1 MRGAERGY
9 PRKPLS
15 LMVALWS
22 VMPGLAGAATPSD
35 DGLNLDF
42 LQGGRNAQAAAF
54 LDARGTYF
62 PGQYFVDVQV
72 NGTSVGKRLLTV
84 TPQERA
90 QLCFSPDWLAGVDV
104 YLRPTFFA
112 KTLRSPSGCYA
123 LGAQPDTRVA
133 FDLATQT
140 LSLTIPQAGL
150 APSDSV
156 QNWEFGND
164 ALRLNY
170 NVNANKSRDN
180 VDYYG
185 ATSLLANIGEWT
197 ARGSASLTQKDS
209 SVAVFSASKALLAW
223 QSDIT
228 VGKTS
233 VSSGDLGGLST
244 YGATLSSNSAMRR
257 QMRGYTPAFSGVA
270 ASTARVTL
278 RQGNTVLYSGIVPPG
293 PFNIDDVT
301 VLTGGDVVMTVT
313 ENNGK
318 VSEQTFPMTLIQGQ
332 LSPGEH
338 EYSVSA
344 GVIDNSNPSGTPT
357 GGLLAMSYGYG
368 LSALSLRAGALIGDK
383 FTGLT
388 GSVTTPLGGLGS
400 ISAALSATQSRYAE
414 GNRQGQKSTLTYAKT
429 FDFGTSVRLAYNM
442 LSEAYDTLGEYN
454 TENYQDRYKRQRLKS
469 DLTLGFSQPLWQGT
483 SFSLNGWQ
491 RRYWNQS
498 DKQRGLNGSLSTRI
512 GQVSLSVAG
521 AYSQTGQDK
530 DYSVSTSVS
539 VPFSIFNRDVSTFG
553 SMSSG
558 KNGSNSYSAGVSAN
572 LTDRW
577 SMSSSESWG
586 GDGGMGEQTNLW
598 TAYDGDRAQLSG
610 QVSHSNFGTTGAGSM
625 MGSVLY
631 LPKTNSVM
639 LGKNI
644 SDTVAV
650 VNVDKSPGVTL
661 LGGVDKTDRNGN
673 LIVPLSSYQ
682 QNTVTLDAS
691 TLPANAELAVTSQKL
706 RPTGSSVTYLPFE
719 AVHVKRYLLQVHQLD
734 GTFMSPGVWATSAS
748 GAPLGFVTNNGV
760 LLINSVE
767 TLGSLHFPDCQV
779 PASQLRETA
788 VLQEVKCEN

>member
-1 MRGAERGY
+1 MGF
-9 PRKPLS
+9 PRSSLG
-15 LMVALWS
+15 LMVALWCAVPS
-22 VMPGLAGAATPSD
+22 AWAVATQD
-35 DGLNLDF
+35 EDGLNLDF

-54 LDARGTYF
+54 LDAKNEYF
-62 PGQYFVDVQV
+62 PGQYFVDVHV
-72 NGTSVGKRLLTV
+72 NGTAMGKRLLTV
-84 TPQERA
+84 TPQERS
-90 QLCFSPDWLAGVDV
+90 QLCFSPAWLAGIDV
-104 YLRPTFFA
+104 YLRPDFFA
-112 KTLRSPSGCYA
+112 KTLHAPSACYA
-123 LGAQPDTRVA
+123 LGEQANTRVV
-133 FDLATQT
+133 FDLAAQS

-150 APSDSV
+150 APTDSL

-170 NVNANKSRDN
+170 NVNANKSRNN

-197 ARGSASLTQKDS
+197 ARGSASLTQKTS
-209 SVAVFSASKALLAW
+209 SVSVFSASKALLAW

-228 VGKTS
+228 LGKTS

-244 YGATLSSNSAMRR
+244 YGATLSSNGGMRR
-257 QMRGYTPAFSGVA
+257 QMRGYTPVFSGMA

-278 RQGNTVLYSGIVPPG
+278 RQGNTILYSGIVPPG
-293 PFNIDDVT
+293 PFSIDDVS

-313 ENNGK
+313 ENNGA
-318 VSEQTFPMTLIQGQ
+318 VSEQIFPMTLIQGQ

-344 GVIDNSNPSGTPT
+344 GVVDNSNPKGTPT

-368 LSALSLRAGALIGDK
+368 LSALSLRGGALVGDK

-400 ISAALSATQSRYAE
+400 VSAGLSGTQSRYAE
-414 GNRQGQKSTLTYAKT
+414 GNRQGQKSTFTYAKT
-429 FDFGTSVRLAYNM
+429 FDVGTSVRLAYNV

-454 TENYQDRYKRQRLKS
+454 TKTYQSQHKRQRLKD

-483 SFSLNGWQ
+483 SFSLNGWE
-491 RRYWNQS
+491 RHYWHQD
-498 DKQRGLNGSLSTRI
+498 DKQRGLNGSLSTRV
-512 GQVSLSVAG
+512 GQVSLSIAG
-521 AYSQTGQDK
+521 AYSQTGQK
-530 DYSVSTSVS
+530 NDYSVSTSVS

-558 KNGSNSYSAGVSAN
+558 KTGSNSYSAGVSTN

-598 TAYDGDRAQLSG
+598 SAYDGNRAQLSG
-610 QVSHSNFGTTGAGSM
+610 QMSHSRFGTTGAGSM

-650 VNVDKSPGVTL
+650 VNVDQSPGVTL
-661 LGGVDKTDRNGN
+661 LGGVDKTDSNGN
-673 LIVPLSSYQ
+673 LIVPLNSYQ
-682 QNTVTLDAS
+682 QNTVTVDAS
-691 TLPANAELAVTSQKL
+691 TLPSNAELAVTSQKI

-719 AVHVKRYLLQVHQLD
+719 AVHVKRYLLQVYQPD
-734 GTFMSPGVWATSAS
+734 GAFVSPGVWATSES

-767 TLGSLHFPDCQV
+767 TLGNLQFPGCQV
-779 PASQLRETA
+779 PASKLRETA